1 MSMPSALR
9 RLLVALT
16 AAGSLVPG
24 AGFEPSDSPAPQA
37 AGPAAVV
44 DTKVQRKAEA
54 PLPVVDQASLRRTW
68 SWPLT
73 PRPAVVTPFVAPR
86 STYGAGHRG
95 IDLGATQG
103 QAVGAVDVGVVTHVG
118 VIAGRGTMSVL
129 GAAQHLRTCAG
140 CRQHRLPGDEGAGH
154 WFSRGSIAL
163 QWVVPASRCPRR
175 FDLSRS
181 APAARRRASD
191 PAASWGW
198 ALRPDAVRCQPTVG
212 QGFWRQPSRPLLCC
226 SMIGAGTPFF
236 GQSTWP

>member
-9 RLLVALT
+9 SLLVALT

-37 AGPAAVV
+37 AMPAAAV

-73 PRPAVVTPFVAPR
+73 PRPTVVAPFVAPR

-118 VIAGRGTMSVL
+118 VISGRGTVSVTHASGLRSTYEPVQGVVSTGSQVTKGQVIGSVVGRSHCGGSCLHL
-129 GAAQHLRTCAG
+129 GALAG
-140 CRQHRLPGDEGAGH
+140 STYL
-154 WFSRGSIAL
+154 
-163 QWVVPASRCPRR
+163 
-175 FDLSRS
+175 
-181 APAARRRASD
+181 D
-191 PAASWGW
+191 P
-198 ALRPDAVRCQPTVG
+198 
-212 QGFWRQPSRPLLCC
+212 RPLLGGGPV
-226 SMIGAGTPFF
+226 ILLPLGAGP
-236 GQSTWP
+236 